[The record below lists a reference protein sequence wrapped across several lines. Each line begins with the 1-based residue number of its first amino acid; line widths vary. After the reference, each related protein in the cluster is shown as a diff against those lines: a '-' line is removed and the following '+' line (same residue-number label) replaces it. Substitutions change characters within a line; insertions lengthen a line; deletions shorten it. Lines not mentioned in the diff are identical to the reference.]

1 MMDILR
7 TPWVVVT
14 AAGLAALLAG
24 VLVERLLV
32 ARVSRF
38 TASTRFKWDDLLLTS
53 LRGVL
58 TVWLAAFGVY
68 LALSLTGLELRPW
81 TRAAFT
87 IVLIGSVALA
97 AMRFAAG
104 AVEIASGQALGM
116 TRSPTLV
123 VNVARLIVAA
133 LGVVL
138 ILQNLGIDIT
148 PLITALGIG
157 GLAVAL
163 ALQDTLGN
171 LFAGVHI
178 ILSRQVRP
186 FDYVRLSTGDE
197 GKVIDVLARNTTI
210 ETADGSLLVVPN
222 STLATSIFKN
232 YTLPMPRFWV
242 SVDTAVTYESD
253 LDHVER
259 VTLEVA
265 RDVLAQVEGG
275 MTDPGPTV
283 LFRALGPTGIELTV
297 RLPVREFPSQGPV
310 RHELVKRLHG
320 RFAAEGIAIPHP
332 APPPGG
338 LPPAPRRT

>member
-1 MMDILR
+1 MDILR

-14 AAGLAALLAG
+14 AAGLAGLLVGA
-24 VLVERLLV
+24 LVERLVV
-32 ARVSRF
+32 ARVRPF

-58 TVWLAAFGVY
+58 TVWLGAFGIY
-68 LALSLTGLELRPW
+68 LALSVSGVETGPW
-81 TRAAFT
+81 LRAAFT

-104 AVEIASGQALGM
+104 TVEIASGHALGM

-123 VNVARLIVAA
+123 INVARLVVAA
-133 LGVVL
+133 LGLVL

-186 FDYVRLSTGDE
+186 FDYVKLSTGDE
-197 GKVIDVLARNTTI
+197 GRVIDVLARNTTI
-210 ETADGSLLVVPN
+210 ETGDGSLLVVPN

-232 YTLPMPRFWV
+232 HSLPTPRFWV
-242 SVDTAVTYESD
+242 SVDTTVTYQSD

-259 VTLEVA
+259 VTLEDA
-265 RDVLAQVEGG
+265 REVLSHVEGG
-275 MTDPGPTV
+275 VTDQGPTV
-283 LFRALGPTGIELTV
+283 LFRAFGPTGIELTV
-297 RLPVREFPSQGPV
+297 RMPVREFPNQGPA
-310 RHELVKRLHG
+310 RHELVKRLHR

-332 APPPGG
+332 VPPPAG
-338 LPPAPRRT
+338 PPSAPRPT

>member
-1 MMDILR
+1 MDILR
-7 TPWVVVT
+7 TPWFVVT
-14 AAGLAALLAG
+14 AAGLAGLLVG
-24 VLVERLLV
+24 VLVERLV
-32 ARVSRF
+32 FARVSRF
-38 TASTRFKWDDLLLTS
+38 TATTRIKWDDLLLTS

-58 TVWLAAFGVY
+58 TVWLGAFGVY
-68 LALSLTGLELRPW
+68 LALSIAGVEPDAW

-104 AVEIASGQALGM
+104 AVEIASAQALGM

-133 LGVVL
+133 LGLVL

-178 ILSRQVRP
+178 VLSRQIRP

-197 GKVIDVLARNTTI
+197 GRVIDVLARNTTI

-232 YTLPMPRFWV
+232 HTLPTPRYWV
-242 SVDTAVTYESD
+242 SVDMGVGYDND
-253 LDHVER
+253 LEHVER

-265 RDVLAQVEGG
+265 REVLAHVEGG
-275 MTDPGPTV
+275 VTDQGPTV
-283 LFRALGPTGIELTV
+283 LFRAFGPAAVELTV
-297 RLPVREFPSQGPV
+297 RLPVREFPSQGTV
-310 RHELVKRLHG
+310 RHELVKRLH
-320 RFAAEGIAIPHP
+320 RQFAGEGILIPHP
-332 APPPGG
+332 PPPPPG
-338 LPPAPRRT
+338 LPPAPRPT